1 MPIKRQKKRKKKKQ
15 MRNDAHSL
23 FVFDIAM
30 QKRPLQSRVVSW
42 VCRSLIVLADT
53 HQSSSLDNMGITIN
67 ITI

>member
-30 QKRPLQSRVVSW
+30 QKDHCKAELYRGYAGL
-42 VCRSLIVLADT
+42 
-53 HQSSSLDNMGITIN
+53 SSC
-67 ITI
+67 